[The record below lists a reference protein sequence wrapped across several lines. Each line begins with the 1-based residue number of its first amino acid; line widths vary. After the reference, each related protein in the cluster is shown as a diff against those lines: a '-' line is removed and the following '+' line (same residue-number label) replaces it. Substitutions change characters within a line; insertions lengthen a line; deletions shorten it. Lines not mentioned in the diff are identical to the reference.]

1 MLTLSRVSCQ
11 KVTNMLSERKKKI
24 LCAVVDSYIDKAEPV
39 SSKDI
44 QEEYLTECSSATI
57 RNELS
62 TLESMGYLVQP
73 HVSAGRVPS
82 EKAFRFYVNELLT
95 QSDLTSAEAELIEQ
109 YFTHKIS
116 TLEDVMTAVTKIIS
130 ELTHYTSVVV
140 KEDTSDTITAIK
152 LLDLS
157 NGKLLVVIVTDSR
170 VLKDG
175 MVDLP
180 DDFDENM
187 IAQAQRWLNKIFCG
201 KHVSEF
207 INFNYPFALVNDEF
221 SQYNALFKKIID
233 VLKKVSLLNGMDV
246 EMYGENKIFEHD
258 VEHAQKF
265 LTQME
270 DKVQIAEILTDD
282 GGVSGSVT
290 VKIGSEEHAPEG
302 CAVVTTR
309 VNLGDNVS
317 SAIGVI
323 GPVRMNYKKVLSVLD
338 KISAILIDLVGK

>member
-1 MLTLSRVSCQ
+1 
-11 KVTNMLSERKKKI
+11 MLSERKKKI

-44 QEEYLTECSSATI
+44 QEEYLTDCSSATI

-73 HVSAGRVPS
+73 HVSAGRIPS
-82 EKAFRFYVNELLT
+82 EKAFRFYVNELMN
-95 QSDLTSAEAELIEQ
+95 QSDVTTAEAELIEQ
-109 YFTHKIS
+109 YFAHKIGS
-116 TLEDVMTAVTKIIS
+116 IEEVITAVTKILS
-130 ELTHYTSVVV
+130 ELTHYTSVAV
-140 KEDTSDTITAIK
+140 KEDMADTITAIK

-180 DDFDENM
+180 DDFDAHM
-187 IAQAQRWLNKIFCG
+187 IEQAQRWLNKIFCG

-207 INFNYPFALVNDEF
+207 INFNYPFALVNEEF

-233 VLKKVSLLNGMDV
+233 VLKKVSLQNGMDV

-258 VEHAQKF
+258 VVNAQKF
-265 LTQME
+265 LTQIE

-282 GGVSGSVT
+282 GGADGSVT

-338 KISAILIDLVGK
+338 KISSILIDLVGNKEVK

>member
-1 MLTLSRVSCQ
+1 
-11 KVTNMLSERKKKI
+11 MLSERKKKI

-44 QEEYLTECSSATI
+44 QQEYLTDCSSATI

-82 EKAFRFYVNELLT
+82 EKAFRFYVNELMN
-95 QSDLTSAEAELIEQ
+95 QSDLTTAEAELIEQ
-109 YFTHKIS
+109 YFAHKIGS
-116 TLEDVMTAVTKIIS
+116 IEEVITAVTRILS
-130 ELTHYTSVVV
+130 ELTHYTSVAV
-140 KEDTSDTITAIK
+140 KEDMSDTITAIK

-157 NGKLLVVIVTDSR
+157 NGKMLVVIVTDSR

-180 DDFDENM
+180 DDFDENL
-187 IAQAQRWLNKIFCG
+187 IEQAQRWLNKIFCG

-207 INFNYPFALVNDEF
+207 INFNYPFALVNEEF

-233 VLKKVSLLNGMDV
+233 VLKKVSLQNGMDV

-258 VEHAQKF
+258 VVNAQKF

-282 GGVSGSVT
+282 GGADGSVT
-290 VKIGSEEHAPEG
+290 VKIGSDEHAPDG

-309 VNLGDNVS
+309 INLGDNVS

-338 KISAILIDLVGK
+338 KISSILIDLVGRKE

>member
-1 MLTLSRVSCQ
+1 
-11 KVTNMLSERKKKI
+11 MLSERKKKI

-73 HVSAGRVPS
+73 HVSAGRIPS
-82 EKAFRFYVNELLT
+82 EKAFRFYVNELMYR
-95 QSDLTSAEAELIEQ
+95 SDLTTAEAEMIEQ
-109 YFTHKIS
+109 YFNHKIGS
-116 TLEDVMTAVTKIIS
+116 IEEVMTAVTKIIS

-187 IAQAQRWLNKIFCG
+187 IAQAQRWLNKIFTG

-258 VEHAQKF
+258 VVNAQKF

-270 DKVQIAEILTDD
+270 NKVQIAEILTDD
-282 GGVSGSVT
+282 GGADGSVT
-290 VKIGSEEHAPEG
+290 VKIGSEENAPEG

-338 KISAILIDLVGK
+338 KISTILIDLVGSKETK

>member
-1 MLTLSRVSCQ
+1 
-11 KVTNMLSERKKKI
+11 MLSERKKKI

-82 EKAFRFYVNELLT
+82 EKAFRFYVNELMS
-95 QSDLTSAEAELIEQ
+95 QSDLTTAEAELIEQ
-109 YFTHKIS
+109 YFAHKIGS
-116 TLEDVMTAVTKIIS
+116 LEEVMTAVTKIIS

-157 NGKLLVVIVTDSR
+157 NGKLLVVIVTDSS

-187 IAQAQRWLNKIFCG
+187 IAQAQKWLNKIFMG

-258 VEHAQKF
+258 VAHAQKF

-270 DKVQIAEILTDD
+270 NKVQIAEILTDD
-282 GGVSGSVT
+282 GGTDGSVT
-290 VKIGSEEHAPEG
+290 VKIGSEENAPEG

-338 KISAILIDLVGK
+338 KISTILIDLVGNKEGK

>member
-1 MLTLSRVSCQ
+1 
-11 KVTNMLSERKKKI
+11 MLSERKKKI

-44 QEEYLTECSSATI
+44 QEEYLTDCSSATI

-73 HVSAGRVPS
+73 HVSAGRIPS
-82 EKAFRFYVNELLT
+82 EKAFRFYVNELMS
-95 QSDLTSAEAELIEQ
+95 QSDVTTAEAELIEQ
-109 YFTHKIS
+109 YFAHKIGS
-116 TLEDVMTAVTKIIS
+116 IEEVITAVTKILS
-130 ELTHYTSVVV
+130 ELTHYTSVAV
-140 KEDTSDTITAIK
+140 KEDMSDTITAIK

-180 DDFDENM
+180 DDFDAHM
-187 IAQAQRWLNKIFCG
+187 IEQAQRWLNKIFCG

-207 INFNYPFALVNDEF
+207 INFNYPFALVNEEF
-221 SQYNALFKKIID
+221 SKYNALFKKIID
-233 VLKKVSLLNGMDV
+233 VLKKVSLQNGMDV

-258 VEHAQKF
+258 VVNAQKF
-265 LTQME
+265 LTQIE

-282 GGVSGSVT
+282 GGADGSVT

-338 KISAILIDLVGK
+338 KISSILIDLVGNKEVK

>member
-1 MLTLSRVSCQ
+1 
-11 KVTNMLSERKKKI
+11 MLSERKKKI
-24 LCAVVDSYIDKAEPV
+24 LCAVVDSYIDKATPV

-82 EKAFRFYVNELLT
+82 EKAFRFYVNELMY
-95 QSDLTSAEAELIEQ
+95 QSDLTTAEAELIEQ
-109 YFTHKIS
+109 YFNRKIGS
-116 TLEDVMTAVTKIIS
+116 LEEVMTAVTKIIS

-157 NGKLLVVIVTDSR
+157 NGKLLVVIVTDAR

-187 IAQAQRWLNKIFCG
+187 IGQAQRWLNKIFCG

-258 VEHAQKF
+258 VGNAQKF

-270 DKVQIAEILTDD
+270 NKVQIAEILTDD
-282 GGVSGSVT
+282 GGADGSVT
-290 VKIGSEEHAPEG
+290 VKIGSEENAPEG

-338 KISAILIDLVGK
+338 KISSILIDLVGNKEGK

>member
-1 MLTLSRVSCQ
+1 
-11 KVTNMLSERKKKI
+11 MLSERKKKI
-24 LCAVVDSYIDKAEPV
+24 LCAVVDSYIETATPV

-44 QEEYLTECSSATI
+44 QEEYLTDCSSATI

-73 HVSAGRVPS
+73 HVSAGRIPS
-82 EKAFRFYVNELLT
+82 EKAFRFYVNELMC
-95 QSDLTSAEAELIEQ
+95 QSDLTTQEAELIEQ
-109 YFTHKIS
+109 YFTHKIGS
-116 TLEDVMTAVTKIIS
+116 LEEVITAVTKILS
-130 ELTHYTSVVV
+130 ELTHYTSVAV
-140 KEDTSDTITAIK
+140 KEDMSDTITAIK

-157 NGKLLVVIVTDSR
+157 NGKLLVVIVTDAR

-187 IAQAQRWLNKIFCG
+187 IAQAQRWLNKIFMG

-207 INFNYPFALVNDEF
+207 INFNYPFALVNEEF
-221 SQYNALFKKIID
+221 AQYNALFKKIID
-233 VLKKVSLLNGMDV
+233 VLKKVSLSNGMDV

-258 VEHAQKF
+258 GVNAQKF

-270 DKVQIAEILTDD
+270 DKVQIAEILTND
-282 GGVSGSVT
+282 GGADGSVT
-290 VKIGSEEHAPEG
+290 VKIGSDENAPEG

-309 VNLGDNVS
+309 INLGDNVS

-338 KISAILIDLVGK
+338 RISAILIDLVGNKD